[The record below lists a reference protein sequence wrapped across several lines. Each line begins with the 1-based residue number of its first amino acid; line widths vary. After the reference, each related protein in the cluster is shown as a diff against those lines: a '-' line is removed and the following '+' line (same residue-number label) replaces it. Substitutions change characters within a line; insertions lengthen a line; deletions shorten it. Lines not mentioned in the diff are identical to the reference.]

1 LIALIAQQLQPINE
15 IEKAWLPPHAFAPNP
30 SNPME
35 SEMPPI
41 DQVFRTVQVEF
52 RRPDDLSQPA
62 EYDEPSCLEFLL
74 LRTGGLL
81 P

>member
-1 LIALIAQQLQPINE
+1 LIAQIVQQLQPIIE

-41 DQVFRTVQVEF
+41 DQVFRTAILLADPAAA
-52 RRPDDLSQPA
+52 RKKNLPAGIISASQCSPG
-62 EYDEPSCLEFLL
+62 
-74 LRTGGLL
+74 T
-81 P
+81 